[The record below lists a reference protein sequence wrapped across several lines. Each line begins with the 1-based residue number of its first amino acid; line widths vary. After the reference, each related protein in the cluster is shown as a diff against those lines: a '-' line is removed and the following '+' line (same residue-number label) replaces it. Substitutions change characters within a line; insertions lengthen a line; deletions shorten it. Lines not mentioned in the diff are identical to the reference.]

1 MQQHSREVLKD
12 VTTALQ
18 LERELQLSQAQHG
31 VAVLDVYSSEWGNTK
46 VLSESFR
53 RLYTDAG
60 DQMHLRFY
68 SVECNSVLE
77 SLKFPEEQRNP
88 QRPKNLELC
97 RETLPTFWGSI
108 LLGRR
113 GKSKSYFVF
122 YKEGK
127 RRAFIEGVDTPK
139 IISCVR
145 DLCRIQKPAKECT
158 SNAELLKFWEHYFS
172 AAESEVFFESFV
184 SAVQDHVAS
193 KRPLAEKEKKTLAEA
208 VGAVDGKVLIHAL
221 EAWIGD
227 KETIESA
234 FTHLFPVH
242 KEVPEAPSTAFGGG
256 GGGGARNM
264 KHAAVDDWT
273 EKNTFANALEL
284 PTGLRQQDAK
294 WRPELWRRVAATPL
308 HVPDNTRL
316 LLLSCEEGESE
327 AADCLQ
333 RANDIPTL
341 HNYLADMGVADADIQ
356 VMCHAA
362 AERISSTSLAYGKLG
377 LVLMLSDRDSCEALL
392 GRQEGLFEHLS
403 EGTLMAQ
410 HLPLAYTV
418 LSLCAS
424 EVPANAELYYC
435 NDASTVPAA
444 EGLKTGDTVVLPPF
458 SRLCLDRAAEGVFTV
473 KFLGLPQIIALPTE
487 EAEGET
493 VVLSPWYAK
502 FHVTDRE
509 ENAVTLT
516 FAGNVDEESFRHSA
530 QLYTERLLADD
541 KLPKPADIV
550 YVLEHSL
557 GYEQAPEPLSLTDPH
572 LLDQAAAEHTPEHE
586 VFATEHAA
594 DDKDELSEGDV
605 AKLASNAFYDADA
618 DAEAEL

>member
-18 LERELQLSQAQHG
+18 LEQELQLSQAQHG

-46 VLSESFR
+46 VLSETFR

-97 RETLPTFWGSI
+97 RETLPTFWEGI

-139 IISCVR
+139 IVSCVR
-145 DLCRIQKPAKECT
+145 ELCRIQKPAEECT
-158 SNAELLKFWEHYFS
+158 SNAELLKFWDQYFS

-184 SAVQDHVAS
+184 SAVQDHIAA
-193 KRPLAEKEKKTLAEA
+193 KRPFTERERKTLAEA
-208 VGAVDGKVLIHAL
+208 VGAADGKVLIQAL

-227 KETIESA
+227 NETIESA

-242 KEVPEAPSTAFGGG
+242 KEVPEAPSTVLSGGG
-256 GGGGARNM
+256 DGSVDGSRNNM
-264 KHAAVDDWT
+264 KHAAVSDWT
-273 EKNTFANALEL
+273 EEGVFANALEL
-284 PTGLRQQDAK
+284 PTGLRQRDAK
-294 WRPELWRRVAATPL
+294 WRPELWHRVAATPL
-308 HVPDNTRL
+308 HVPDNTHL

-327 AADCLQ
+327 AAACLQ
-333 RANDIPTL
+333 RVSDIPTL

-362 AERISSTSLAYGKLG
+362 AERISSTSLEYGKLG
-377 LVLMLSDRDSCEALL
+377 LVLMLSDRGSCEELL

-410 HLPLAYTV
+410 HLPLAFAV

-424 EVPANAELYYC
+424 EVPADTELYYC

-444 EGLKTGDTVVLPPF
+444 DGLKTGDAVVLPPF

-473 KFLGLPQIIALPTE
+473 KFLGLPQVIALPTAE
-487 EAEGET
+487 TEGET

-516 FAGNVDEESFRHSA
+516 FAGNVGEESFRHSA
-530 QLYTERLLADD
+530 QLYTERLVAEDT
-541 KLPKPADIV
+541 LPKLADIV
-550 YVLEHSL
+550 YVLEHPL

-572 LLDQAAAEHTPEHE
+572 LLDRATAEHTPEHE
-586 VFATEHAA
+586 VYAPENAV
-594 DDKDELSEGDV
+594 DDNDELSEGDV
-605 AKLASNAFYDADA
+605 AKLASNASHEA
-618 DAEAEL
+618 DAEL